1 MNQFI
6 LNIMIVYSIAS
17 IIYIL
22 SLFLIK
28 SKSIKDILDDEQLEE
43 YNKIKKKK
51 IMIFIIGIVLGLCFI
66 IIFDKKSIST
76 EIKSSITNIKNIVE
90 DVSDISVI

>member
-1 MNQFI
+1 
-6 LNIMIVYSIAS
+6 
-17 IIYIL
+17 
-22 SLFLIK
+22 
-28 SKSIKDILDDEQLEE
+28 
-43 YNKIKKKK
+43 
-51 IMIFIIGIVLGLCFI
+51 MIFIIGIVLGLCFI